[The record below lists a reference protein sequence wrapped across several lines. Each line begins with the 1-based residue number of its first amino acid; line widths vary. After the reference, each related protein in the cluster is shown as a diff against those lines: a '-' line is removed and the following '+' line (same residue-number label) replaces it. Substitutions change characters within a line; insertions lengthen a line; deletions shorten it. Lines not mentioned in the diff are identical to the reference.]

1 MLNYLQLLHAN
12 KALKEGNKKKNNVW
26 MNNNEME
33 N

>member
-12 KALKEGNKKKNNVW
+12 KALKERKKKKNNVW
-26 MNNNEME
+26 MNNNEIR

>member
-12 KALKEGNKKKNNVW
+12 KVLNERKNNNVW